1 VIVASGNLARGDAYV
16 AISRRPDLM
25 HVQTAIIGAGQAGLA
40 LSHELTAAGHP
51 HVVLERGR
59 VGERWRSERWDSL
72 RLLTP
77 NWINRLPG
85 AAPLPDPDGYLDRR
99 GVIAHLEAYADGAPV
114 REGTTVRCVR
124 PLSHGYHV
132 ATDRGH
138 WHVANVVIATG
149 DCDVPRLPPEA
160 AAAPAGLHQL
170 HAAHYRR
177 PEQLPPGGVLV
188 VGAGPSGQQL
198 ALELRASGRRVVLSA
213 GRHVRMPR
221 RYRGRDIFAWLHES
235 GQLHTHADDVPD
247 LAAARRAPSFPVSGA
262 TGGESLGLDRL
273 ARLGVIVAG
282 RLTAF
287 AERHA
292 CFAADLEHEV
302 AEADRRMRRAL
313 AKIDDHIE
321 RTGAR
326 AEPAEG
332 LPPVALRAGPRRLE
346 LDRSFGTVL
355 WATGYRRSYPWL
367 EVPVLGRDGE
377 LVHREGVTAA
387 PGLFA
392 LGLRFQRT
400 RASHLLG
407 GVGADAA
414 GIAAAISART
424 HQVRVP
430 RAA

>member
-1 VIVASGNLARGDAYV
+1 VRVETV
-16 AISRRPDLM
+16 
-25 HVQTAIIGAGQAGLA
+25 IIGAGQAGLG
-40 LSHELTAAGHP
+40 LSRELTAAGHA

-77 NWINRLPG
+77 NWLNRLPG

-99 GVIAHLEAYADGAPV
+99 AVIAYLEAYAGGAPV
-114 REGTTVRCVR
+114 REGTTVLRVR
-124 PLSHGYHV
+124 PAPHGYHV

-149 DCDVPRLPPEA
+149 DCDVPYVPPEA
-160 AAAPAGLHQL
+160 AAAPVVVHSL
-170 HAAHYRR
+170 HAARYRR
-177 PEQLPPGGVLV
+177 PEQLPSGGVLV
-188 VGAGPSGQQL
+188 VGAGPSGQQI
-198 ALELRASGRRVVLSA
+198 ALELHAAGRRVVLAA

-221 RYRGRDIFAWLHES
+221 RYRGRDVFAWLHDS

-262 TGGESLGLDRL
+262 AGGESLGLDRL
-273 ARLGVIVAG
+273 ARRGVTVAG
-282 RLTAF
+282 RLAGF
-287 AERHA
+287 AGRRA
-292 CFAADLEHEV
+292 CFAADLEHEL

-313 AKIDDHIE
+313 AKIDAHIE
-321 RTGAR
+321 RSGVP
-326 AEPAEG
+326 AEPAEP
-332 LPPVALRAGPRRLE
+332 LPPVALPAGPREVE
-346 LDRSFGTVL
+346 LGGSLSTVL

-367 EVPVLGRDGE
+367 EVPVLDRDGE

-407 GVGADAA
+407 GVGGDAA
-414 GIAAAISART
+414 RIAAAITAPTHRAR
-424 HQVRVP
+424 VSW
-430 RAA
+430 AA